1 MIRFLFKNNRI
12 IQWSPFCMNNCSD
25 GMKVE
30 NIILPIFNIRDESEG
45 DVDDAHFSEK
55 TQRELAEKL
64 LTVLDKGGSISKKLL

>member
-1 MIRFLFKNNRI
+1 
-12 IQWSPFCMNNCSD
+12 
-25 GMKVE
+25 MKVE